1 MVNTWKSPC
10 ICIQLNYIEMKTI
23 YLLPTRVL
31 STWQYAPLKL
41 KLIVKKK
48 MRNLNLFWIS
58 WNADVGLVILAALSL
73 HLWHSQTQRN
83 ENHAN
88 SNLSVCHQ
96 VRVSQP
102 WRAEDMCCCFRCE
115 SQNRV
120 WLCLVVFVCVCVWFV
135 GGQSGPS
142 CLEHTWCVKAKRDQ
156 SNSESSLNHVTNLP
170 VENKRFL
177 LVKIISTA
185 QLESYNRLDVISFG
199 EHITMLNY

>member
-1 MVNTWKSPC
+1 
-10 ICIQLNYIEMKTI
+10 
-23 YLLPTRVL
+23 
-31 STWQYAPLKL
+31 
-41 KLIVKKK
+41 

-73 HLWHSQTQRN
+73 RLWHSQTQRN

-120 WLCLVVFVCVCVWFV
+120 WLCLVVFVCVCVCDSWV
-135 GGQSGPS
+135 DSLVLPVSNTPGVSKQS
-142 CLEHTWCVKAKRDQ
+142 ADQ
-156 SNSESSLNHVTNLP
+156 SNSESSLNHVTDLP

>member
-1 MVNTWKSPC
+1 MT
-10 ICIQLNYIEMKTI
+10 ICTLKTEAD
-23 YLLPTRVL
+23 
-31 STWQYAPLKL
+31 S
-41 KLIVKKK
+41 KKK
-48 MRNLNLFWIS
+48 NEELESVLNFLKCRCRPCYS
-58 WNADVGLVILAALSL
+58 RCTLSL
-73 HLWHSQTQRN
+73 RLWHSQTQRN

>member
-10 ICIQLNYIEMKTI
+10 ICIQLNYIQMKTI
-23 YLLPTRVL
+23 YLLLIRVL

-120 WLCLVVFVCVCVWFV
+120 WLCLVVFGCVCVCVCVIRGWTVWSFLSRTHLV
-135 GGQSGPS
+135 CQSKAPTNQTLVFTES
-142 CLEHTWCVKAKRDQ
+142 CDRPACGKQKVSPGE
-156 SNSESSLNHVTNLP
+156 NNLNCSV
-170 VENKRFL
+170 R
-177 LVKIISTA
+177 
-185 QLESYNRLDVISFG
+185 VI
-199 EHITMLNY
+199 